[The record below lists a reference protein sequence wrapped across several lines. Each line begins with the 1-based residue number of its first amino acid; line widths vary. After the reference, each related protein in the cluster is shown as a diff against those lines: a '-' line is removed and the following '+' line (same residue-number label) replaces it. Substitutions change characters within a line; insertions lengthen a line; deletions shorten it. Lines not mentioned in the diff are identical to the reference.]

1 MKYFQGFMIFFFV
14 AIFIALMVLPGD
26 NYYRKKSQRPS
37 ISFETY
43 LIIGFVG
50 GCIGLGIAA
59 SWEEEEKKKLEAEE
73 ERKRIWK
80 IQEEEKLERIRKSE
94 TLGVHL
100 LNNTEYKE
108 GRKWIFETTW
118 TNPITNKKN
127 IIKTLHNKEIDFTV
141 TMLNTEILYNH
152 NSNEGSHIFIEK
164 CHLKYK
170 YDIINKIIDG
180 ELETT

>member
-1 MKYFQGFMIFFFV
+1 
-14 AIFIALMVLPGD
+14 
-26 NYYRKKSQRPS
+26 
-37 ISFETY
+37 
-43 LIIGFVG
+43 
-50 GCIGLGIAA
+50 
-59 SWEEEEKKKLEAEE
+59 
-73 ERKRIWK
+73 
-80 IQEEEKLERIRKSE
+80 
-94 TLGVHL
+94 VHL